1 MILNYINWNA
11 NPEIFSL
18 GSISLRWYG
27 LLFASGFLIG
37 LYMVRKMYQAEGAP
51 EKWLDSAFI
60 HIVLGAVI
68 GARLGHVF
76 FYDWDYYKEHLIEIP
91 QTWHGG
97 LASHGG
103 AFGIFIGLWL
113 FSRNVS
119 KKPMVWMLDKIAV
132 PTALAGFFIRM
143 GNLMNSEILG
153 KPTDVSWA
161 FIFVREGDGLPR
173 HPTQLY
179 ESLAYL
185 VIFFILYF
193 VYWKTDKRH
202 QPGYLFGAFMILV
215 WGVRFFLEFT
225 KESQGGFE
233 SALGQSLSTGQW
245 LSIPFVLIGAY
256 FVFRPWYSLKKI

>member
-179 ESLAYL
+179 EAFAYL
-185 VIFFILYF
+185 LIFGILFYMYKSEKIRNAQGLIFGTFLTLLFSARFVIEFF
-193 VYWKTDKRH
+193 
-202 QPGYLFGAFMILV
+202 
-215 WGVRFFLEFT
+215 
-225 KESQGGFE
+225 KENQESFE
-233 SALGQSLSTGQW
+233 NNMLINMGQI
-245 LSIPFVLIGAY
+245 LSIPFILIGVY
-256 FVFRPWYSLKKI
+256 LLFFRKKAV

>member
-103 AFGIFIGLWL
+103 AIGIFIGLGL
-113 FSRNVS
+113 CSRHVS
-119 KKPMVWMLDKIAV
+119 KKPMVWMLDTIAV

-193 VYWKTDKRH
+193 VYWKTEKRH
-202 QPGYLFGAFMILV
+202 QPGYLFGAFMMLV

-256 FVFRPWYSLKKI
+256 FVFRPWDSLKKI